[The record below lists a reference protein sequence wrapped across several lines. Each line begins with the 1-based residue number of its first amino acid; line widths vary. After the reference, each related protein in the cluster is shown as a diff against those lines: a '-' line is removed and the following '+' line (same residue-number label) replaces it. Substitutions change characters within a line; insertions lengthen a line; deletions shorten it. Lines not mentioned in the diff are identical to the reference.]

1 MMRRCIAGLLLLALA
16 APAAGEV
23 LTVTL
28 LGTGTPRPDAERFSQ
43 AILVETAGGERL
55 LFDAGRGAAMRLHQI
70 GVSSDRID
78 RVFLTHLHYDHIV
91 GLDDVWL
98 TARLWQRPEPL
109 PVMGPQGTEEFV
121 AHLMQAYAADR
132 AVRHRQSGLPEAAG
146 DLEAVEI
153 EPGVVYANG
162 SLKVTAFAVAHGE
175 VKPAFGYRIDD
186 GPRSVVISGDTTYS
200 ENLVRHAAGA
210 DAVIHDAM
218 MASEAFL
225 ERNPRL
231 RKVQQYHA
239 TPEQVG
245 QAMAQAQ
252 PKLVVLVH
260 VLRFGVSREQLLE
273 GVREHYSGDVRLGE
287 DLMALDIGESVYVYR
302 RR

>member
-1 MMRRCIAGLLLLALA
+1 MAGLLLLLVLV

-23 LTVTL
+23 LTATL

-43 AILVETAGGERL
+43 AILVETAAGERL

-70 GVSSDRID
+70 GVSSNRID

-98 TARLWQRPEPL
+98 TARLWQRPKSL
-109 PVMGPQGTEEFV
+109 PVLGPAGTAAFV
-121 AHLMQAYAADR
+121 KHLSQAYAADH
-132 AVRHRQSGLPEAAG
+132 AVRHRQSGLPTDAG
-146 DLEAVEI
+146 ALEAVEI

-162 SLKVTAFAVAHGE
+162 PLKVTAFAVSHGA

-200 ENLVRHAAGA
+200 ENLVRHAEGA
-210 DAVIHDAM
+210 DAVVHEVM
-218 MASEAFL
+218 MASEAL
-225 ERNPRL
+225 LKSNPRL
-231 RKVQQYHA
+231 RKVQEYHA

-245 QAMAQAQ
+245 RAMAQAK

-260 VLRFGVSREQLLE
+260 VLRFGVSREQLL
-273 GVREHYSGDVRLGE
+273 GAVREHYSGDVRMGE
-287 DLMALDIGESVYVYR
+287 DLMALDIGESVYVYQR
-302 RR
+302 R